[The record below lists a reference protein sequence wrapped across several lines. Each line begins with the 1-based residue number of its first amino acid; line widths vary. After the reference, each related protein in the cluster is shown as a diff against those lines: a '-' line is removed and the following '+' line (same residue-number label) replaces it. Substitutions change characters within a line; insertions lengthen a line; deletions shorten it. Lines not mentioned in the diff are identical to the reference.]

1 MVSREGVGSGFSWS
15 CPGEFGGLQ
24 RIALAH
30 GGGGTLMH
38 RLIRNVFEKH
48 FSNPYLREHHDSAVI
63 EIEGVRL
70 AFTTD
75 SFVVKPIFFPGGD
88 IGKLAVCGTVNDLV
102 VAGAC
107 PLYLSAGF
115 ILEEGLEVGILEKV
129 VESMR
134 READFA
140 GVNIVTG
147 DTKVIEQRSGD
158 GLYINTSGVG
168 LVRCGNPPAPKNI
181 VPGDRIIING
191 DIGRHGIAVMSAREK
206 ITFEPVIESDC
217 MNIAPSVFS
226 LFEAGIEV
234 HCLRDCTRGGLAS
247 ALNEL
252 AEESGLSFLIEEVKV
267 PIKDEIRGACEIL
280 GLNPLYVANEGRFV
294 AFVRERDV
302 DSALDILKNL
312 YPDLTPKEIGIVV
325 EKQSAPVILKNLAGL
340 ETSLPMLSGEQLP
353 RIC

>member
-1 MVSREGVGSGFSWS
+1 MVSKEGEGSGFSWS
-15 CPGEFGGLQ
+15 CPGEFAGLQ

-48 FSNPYLREHHDSAVI
+48 FSNPYLRQHHDSAVI
-63 EIEGVRL
+63 ELDGVRL

-75 SFVVKPIFFPGGD
+75 SFVVKPLFFPGGD

-102 VAGAC
+102 VSGAC

-115 ILEEGLEVGILEKV
+115 ILEEGLEVGVLEKV

-147 DTKVIEQRSGD
+147 DTKVIEQKSGD
-158 GLYINTSGVG
+158 GLYINTSGIG
-168 LVRCGNPPAPKNI
+168 LVKCGNPPAPKNI

-217 MNIAPSVFS
+217 MNIAPSVLS

-252 AEESGLSFLIEEVKV
+252 AEESGLSFIVEEGKV

-302 DSALDILKNL
+302 DFALDVLKNL
-312 YPDLTPKEIGIVV
+312 YPDLTPMEVGIVV